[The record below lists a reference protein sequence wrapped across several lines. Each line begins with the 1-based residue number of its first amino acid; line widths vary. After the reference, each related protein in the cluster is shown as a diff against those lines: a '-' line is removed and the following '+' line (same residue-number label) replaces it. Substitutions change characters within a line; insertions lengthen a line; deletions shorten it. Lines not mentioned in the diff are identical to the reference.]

1 MPQRPGP
8 YCLQP
13 LCHGAAGH
21 SRSPESGCLRL
32 RRQPIT
38 TNEVHMEINKL
49 RSRAGSW
56 QARLRLMSLLTLLG
70 LAGLTG
76 GLALAQ
82 APAAPASPAV
92 QQSGDSIAP
101 ADIAAVAPFAGT
113 AVERFGVREMFVQ
126 ADLVVKSVMIFLVF
140 CSLLTWAILF
150 EKLWAFST
158 ARRRNRAFINAF
170 RHGDTAQ
177 LTEQASGS
185 AVGRIWQAAQA
196 ELKHFDHHRGS
207 NVTADQINRLLQRM
221 SLSASVVQE
230 GDLSRLGAMMGVL
243 ATIGATA
250 PFIGLFGTVW
260 GILNS
265 FAGIATMKTAS
276 LAVVAPGIAEAL
288 LATALGLF
296 AAIPAVMIFNK
307 FARDINGFV
316 GTLDNFC
323 AELLATVSRQMDEAR

>member
-1 MPQRPGP
+1 
-8 YCLQP
+8 
-13 LCHGAAGH
+13 
-21 SRSPESGCLRL
+21 
-32 RRQPIT
+32 
-38 TNEVHMEINKL
+38 MEINML
-49 RSRAGSW
+49 RSRVGGW
-56 QARLRLMSLLTLLG
+56 QARLRLVSLLALLG
-70 LAGLTG
+70 IAGLTG

-82 APAAPASPAV
+82 APATQGSPAL
-92 QQSGDSIAP
+92 QQAANSAAS
-101 ADIAAVAPFAGT
+101 ADVVTIGPVAGAAG
-113 AVERFGVREMFVQ
+113 ERFGVREMFVQ
-126 ADLVVKSVMIFLVF
+126 ADLVVKSVMVFLLF
-140 CSLLTWAILF
+140 CSLLTWAILL
-150 EKLWAFST
+150 EKLWAFSA

-170 RHGDTAQ
+170 RSGDTAQ
-177 LTEQASGS
+177 MTERANGS

-196 ELKHFDHHRGS
+196 ELKHFGHHRGS

-221 SLSASVVQE
+221 SLSASIVQE
-230 GDLSRLGAMMGVL
+230 GDLSRLGTMMGVL

-323 AELLATVSRQMDEAR
+323 AELLATVSRQLDEAR

>member
-1 MPQRPGP
+1 
-8 YCLQP
+8 
-13 LCHGAAGH
+13 
-21 SRSPESGCLRL
+21 
-32 RRQPIT
+32 
-38 TNEVHMEINKL
+38 
-49 RSRAGSW
+49 
-56 QARLRLMSLLTLLG
+56 
-70 LAGLTG
+70 
-76 GLALAQ
+76 
-82 APAAPASPAV
+82 
-92 QQSGDSIAP
+92 
-101 ADIAAVAPFAGT
+101 
-113 AVERFGVREMFVQ
+113 MFVQ
-126 ADLVVKSVMIFLVF
+126 ADLVVKSVMVFLLF

-150 EKLWAFST
+150 EKLWAFSA

-170 RHGDTAQ
+170 RSGDTAQ
-177 LTEQASGS
+177 MTERSSGS

-196 ELKHFDHHRGS
+196 ELKHFGHHRGS

-230 GDLSRLGAMMGVL
+230 GDLSRLGTMMGVL